1 MLVFSHGNQFP
12 LSILFIYKFPATTLL
27 NCVSNVSFL
36 LAGDEQHRVKLKLIE
51 QHKLI
56 GV

>member
-1 MLVFSHGNQFP
+1 MFV
-12 LSILFIYKFPATTLL
+12 LSLGDHFKIFPATTLL
-27 NCVSNVSFL
+27 NLVSYVDFL
-36 LAGDEQHRVKLKLIE
+36 LAGDEQPRPELKPIE